1 MAGETSGETSLFSR
15 FSCRSDV
22 DIDKLIEEKDSKS
35 TKSSTKNAVKILRE
49 FCVEKGL
56 QTEFENLS
64 KTELNDLLKSFYANA
79 RKKDGI
85 FYSKNSINS
94 IRYGIARYLMAQK
107 EVDIVNDTAFSS
119 SNRVF
124 SASLVELKRVGMA
137 KVNHHPEITKE
148 DLEKLYSSFNLSTP
162 KGLQQKCFFDIMFH
176 LVRRGRENLRQQTK
190 STFAFATDS
199 QQRKYVYQ
207 AVDELDKN
215 HRENDDPRD
224 STTDGRM
231 YERPGPLCPVKSF
244 EKYLSKL
251 HPQQQSLWQRP
262 KETAT
267 ENTESWYCNAPLG
280 KNTLGDLM
288 KSISREANLS
298 QIYTN
303 HSIRATAV
311 TVLDHSNVEARHIM
325 RVSGHKS
332 ESSIRSYARRLSENK
347 QREIS
352 TTLAEACRFSYCSD
366 KPDAASSPD
375 LALTSSQFEDALD
388 TISSSPLPRL
398 SLPGSPII
406 HASQTNSLESL
417 TFASGAFN
425 NCNITF
431 NFNYK

>member
-1 MAGETSGETSLFSR
+1 M
-15 FSCRSDV
+15 
-22 DIDKLIEEKDSKS
+22 
-35 TKSSTKNAVKILRE
+35 
-49 FCVEKGL
+49 
-56 QTEFENLS
+56 
-64 KTELNDLLKSFYANA
+64 
-79 RKKDGI
+79 
-85 FYSKNSINS
+85 
-94 IRYGIARYLMAQK
+94 
-107 EVDIVNDTAFSS
+107 
-119 SNRVF
+119 
-124 SASLVELKRVGMA
+124 
-137 KVNHHPEITKE
+137 
-148 DLEKLYSSFNLSTP
+148 
-162 KGLQQKCFFDIMFH
+162 GLQQKCFFDIMFH

-215 HRENDDPRD
+215 HRENTLTLATQRRMGECMKGQVHFVQSSPLKSTFPNYNHNSNPFGRD
-224 STTDGRM
+224 RKKQQRKTLRAGIVT
-231 YERPGPLCPVKSF
+231 
-244 EKYLSKL
+244 L
-251 HPQQQSLWQRP
+251 HSAKILWR
-262 KETAT
+262 
-267 ENTESWYCNAPLG
+267 
-280 KNTLGDLM
+280 DLM